1 MNRRP
6 DPWEARAREL
16 CAADGLDPDSRIP
29 KAGSERGM
37 PAWCAYRDA
46 ARAEQHRA
54 EQASL
59 RVAIAA
65 RNAGTA
71 PLEILGIHE
80 PATIEQMRNCMGF
93 GNVVAGVLAADGHL
107 GYAQPVGGVIA
118 YQGQISISGVGFD
131 IACGNAAARL
141 DLRFDAIKD
150 NVSNIAKEIGRLR
163 G

>member
-29 KAGSERGM
+29 KAGSV

-46 ARAEQHRA
+46 ARAEQRRA

-59 RVAIAA
+59 RAAMAA

-71 PLEILGIHE
+71 PLEILGVHE
-80 PATIEQMRNCMGF
+80 PAKSPLGL
-93 GNVVAGVLAADGHL
+93 AG
-107 GYAQPVGGVIA
+107 
-118 YQGQISISGVGFD
+118 
-131 IACGNAAARL
+131 AAARAGARESCA
-141 DLRFDAIKD
+141 DFRAGVWDFDPKP
-150 NVSNIAKEIGRLR
+150 E
-163 G
+163 

>member
-1 MNRRP
+1 
-6 DPWEARAREL
+6 
-16 CAADGLDPDSRIP
+16 
-29 KAGSERGM
+29 M

-59 RVAIAA
+59 RAAMAA
-65 RNAGTA
+65 RKAGTA
-71 PLEILGIHE
+71 PLEILGMHE

-107 GYAQPVGGVIA
+107 GYAQPIGGVIA

-131 IACGNAAARL
+131 IACGNAAAVRWRGRRTGPH
-141 DLRFDAIKD
+141 DRTRRPRTPTAHRGPG
-150 NVSNIAKEIGRLR
+150 VSTCGRALAHGR
-163 G
+163 GQ